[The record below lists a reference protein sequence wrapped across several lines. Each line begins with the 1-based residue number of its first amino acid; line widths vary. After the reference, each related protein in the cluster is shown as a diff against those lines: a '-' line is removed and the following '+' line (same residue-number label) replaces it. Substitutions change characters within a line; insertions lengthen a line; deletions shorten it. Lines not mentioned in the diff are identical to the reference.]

1 MRPDHLEK
9 LNLWFT
15 EQLAALKAEGA
26 SERDLKAGDVADLA
40 LRRIFEEHF
49 DQLRGD
55 EEFMKEAF
63 AALSE
68 KTLPEDLRYVL
79 KKAVAVYARGGA
91 YDPGTGAEGYDLQ
104 SKTLGGILGFIGVT

>member
-26 SERDLKAGDVADLA
+26 SEQGLKAGDVADLA

-49 DQLRGD
+49 NEIDTD
-55 EEFMKEAF
+55 EVFIEEAF
-63 AALSE
+63 AAVSE
-68 KTLPEDLRYVL
+68 KTFPEDLRQL
-79 KKAVAVYARGGA
+79 AIQAR
-91 YDPGTGAEGYDLQ
+91 
-104 SKTLGGILGFIGVT
+104 TLGNLEIGPYLDLIANCREEQDV

>member
-15 EQLAALKAEGA
+15 EPLAALKAEGA

-68 KTLPEDLRYVL
+68 KTLPEDLRQL
-79 KKAVAVYARGGA
+79 AIQAR
-91 YDPGTGAEGYDLQ
+91 
-104 SKTLGGILGFIGVT
+104 TLGNLEIGPYLDLIASYREEQEV